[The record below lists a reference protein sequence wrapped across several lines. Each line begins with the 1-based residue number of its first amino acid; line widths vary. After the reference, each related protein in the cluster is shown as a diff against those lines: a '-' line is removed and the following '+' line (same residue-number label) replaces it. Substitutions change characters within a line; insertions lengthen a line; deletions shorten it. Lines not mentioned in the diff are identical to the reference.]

1 LIILAPAGKVLGAKP
16 SKTLLFN
23 ACCGVSS
30 SDVLGVL
37 EQAVQSTTKDNTKT
51 REDVKKEGFMQ

>member
-1 LIILAPAGKVLGAKP
+1 LAPAGKVLGAKP
-16 SKTLLFN
+16 SKTLLFKP
-23 ACCGVSS
+23 CCGVSS

-37 EQAVQSTTKDNTKT
+37 EQAVQSTAKDNTKT